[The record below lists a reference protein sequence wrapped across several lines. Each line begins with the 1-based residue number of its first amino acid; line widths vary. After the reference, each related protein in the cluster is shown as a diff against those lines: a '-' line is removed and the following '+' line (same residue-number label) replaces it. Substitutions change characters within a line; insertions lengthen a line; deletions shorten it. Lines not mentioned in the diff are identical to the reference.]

1 MGMAKNWESFVSMT
15 RAKAESHR
23 KVAQYWDRV
32 HNILSMMLIFLSAMT
47 TLSTLLPISHYFGA
61 ALGTVTTLVSAI
73 NGSLNPSGR
82 RQNQMA
88 ASRRFMA
95 LMLIMIRVE
104 TERDYEEIWKE
115 YNKELLDE
123 PFLPSRSRVEDDAAF
138 SMSPE
143 LHKLIAEKEADVHV
157 ECTSNLGVEEDRF
170 VHVIENDVS
179 ESVENGENYRET
191 DTELVITSL
200 NEF

>member
-1 MGMAKNWESFVSMT
+1 MGMTKNWESFVRMT

-32 HNILSMMLIFLSAMT
+32 YNILSITLIFLSAMT
-47 TLSTLLPISHYFGA
+47 TLATLLPISHYFGA

-82 RQNQMA
+82 RQNQME

-95 LMLIMIRVE
+95 LMLRMVRVE
-104 TERDYEEIWKE
+104 TERDYEEMWKE

-123 PFLPSRSRVEDDAAF
+123 PFLPSGSRVGDDAAF
-138 SMSPE
+138 SISPE
-143 LHKLIAEKEADVHV
+143 LQIVIAEKKQMLMNVHQIV
-157 ECTSNLGVEEDRF
+157 GLRRVA
-170 VHVIENDVS
+170 
-179 ESVENGENYRET
+179 
-191 DTELVITSL
+191 LL
-200 NEF
+200 